1 MAKTFSELQALA
13 LQIRD
18 EILEKKNTA
27 PRVGAALLD
36 MIDNTI
42 QNITDINQKLS
53 VFEHVCSGFKRVQS
67 ESQLPVT
74 PPDDEKA
81 VGYLVGTNLY
91 LYVGKD
97 GNAVNGRYFNVG
109 GITGPKGEIG
119 PQGIK
124 GDKGDKGEQG
134 NSGVSGSTDNIE
146 VVNNLEGGES
156 TPEKIK
162 VLAAEKGKVL
172 NERISELGTLKSSD
186 SYLLNNRN
194 YSGYFVSNVN
204 TGQIGVSNANSNSY
218 FIEVEPNSKYKITLP
233 NGKYTTLATNIQVY
247 SDYPSEETNLGYAGK
262 LSALKEDVLTIP
274 SNGRFI
280 VISVDSSS
288 DENSIISR
296 YQPINKEKIQ
306 DSSVDNDKLALD
318 FKNTSF
324 DNLVLKACG
333 FYCSN
338 VNDGKVSE
346 ATSTYN
352 GYIVY
357 IRENESD
364 FILEGIS
371 EYAYNGY
378 YIFCYSGVPSTDTFL
393 GAIKSIGSN
402 GEFSVIEGTKAILI
416 SVKQTSLEN
425 DRVFLYTSKVLNPN
439 DIPDASIEKEKLSNG
454 IQESLS
460 AVSDSL
466 IKVNNNNYLK
476 NWEQGNKVI
485 KRIFIENKELA
496 IKNGLHIR
504 QIFHNLNSDGNSGLN
519 LGTREVQ
526 WAVTLITKNVE
537 KFEKVD
543 TTYGKIAIWFDW
555 AGIEWTTSSISTG
568 KQLTETNF
576 EDIAFDFSEFSKP
589 ANAQIS
595 VSDGSITEEKL
606 SDGVKEKLNNVKPA
620 LSGYELFTLCDSLGQ
635 GGVWQNTVAEL
646 TGCIFDQAK
655 NIKAG
660 SPLSVGGTKSYGQG
674 FDTMMWRAKNL
685 VDSDYINNEGEN
697 AIIILENVNDASS
710 STAWDS
716 SSELLIP
723 TKPIEG
729 YSLEDFNAELLNS
742 ISDDKR
748 ILNACLRLTKV
759 SGGKNLAITN
769 LPVKEGDITLTV
781 GWSGPGYKRYSI
793 HVTPQEDDNSTRQHI
808 LEKILE
814 YDYTG
819 VTDTLAEDGIS
830 INFSN
835 TTVDDPQYIPTV
847 TFEDT
852 TGTGMTVSITDTD
865 NAKSSVAK
873 YFIGNSVE
881 TDWSNTEK
889 WIDGN
894 DTTFSMG
901 WKSTIE
907 QLLLA
912 FPKAH
917 IFVSMFP
924 LHAVT
929 ASEFI
934 FPNGYYDT
942 NRYNQES
949 RMNIMRHHQDVLK
962 EIADYYS
969 LPFINVFKECGIG
982 ITNMLTYYRPNADV
996 HPMDAGYVRFGETV
1010 AGLIKRFVS

>member
-1 MAKTFSELQALA
+1 MSNISQVKKESNWGDASTTINSNFQNLNT
-13 LQIRD
+13 D
-18 EILEKKNTA
+18 LEKVKSSTTKFKGYFTSESSLKDKYPSPQSGDTAWVGEPYPGKVYDVQSGQWHNTNTA
-27 PRVGAALLD
+27 PDTGSVELND
-36 MIDNTI
+36 YVNKTEFEENKQQQDK
-42 QNITDINQKLS
+42 KL
-53 VFEHVCSGFKRVQS
+53 
-67 ESQLPVT
+67 T
-74 PPDDEKA
+74 
-81 VGYLVGTNLY
+81 
-91 LYVGKD
+91 
-97 GNAVNGRYFNVG
+97 
-109 GITGPKGEIG
+109 
-119 PQGIK
+119 
-124 GDKGDKGEQG
+124 
-134 NSGVSGSTDNIE
+134 
-146 VVNNLEGGES
+146 
-156 TPEKIK
+156 
-162 VLAAEKGKVL
+162 
-172 NERISELGTLKSSD
+172 ELGTLKSSD

-204 TGQIGVSNANSNSY
+204 TGQIVVSNVNSNSY

-425 DRVFLYTSKVLNPN
+425 DRVFLYTSKVLNPK

-454 IQESLS
+454 IQELLS

-466 IKVNNNNYLK
+466 IKVNNNNYIK

-485 KRIFIENKELA
+485 KRIYIEHKETA
-496 IKNGLHIR
+496 IRDGLHLR
-504 QIFHNLNSDGNSGLN
+504 QIFHNLNKDNNSGFN
-519 LGTREVQ
+519 LGTKDKE
-526 WAVTLITKNVE
+526 WALTIVTGNVE
-537 KFEKVD
+537 KYE
-543 TTYGKIAIWFDW
+543 TTNSTYGKIAIWFDW
-555 AGIEWTTSSISTG
+555 EGIEWNTSSISTS
-568 KQLTETNF
+568 KQIETNF
-576 EDIAFDFSEFSKP
+576 NDISFDYSEFTKP
-589 ANAQIS
+589 ANSQIS
-595 VSDGSITEEKL
+595 VSDGSITEKKL
-606 SDGVKEKLNNVKPA
+606 SDELRDKINGKSTLLLA
-620 LSGYELFTLCDSLGQ
+620 DFELFSLGDSLSQ
-635 GGVWQNTVAEL
+635 GGIWQQKVSEL
-646 TGCIFDQAK
+646 TGCIFDQSKNAK
-655 NIKAG
+655 PG
-660 SPLSVGGTKSYGQG
+660 SPLSVGGTRSYGQG
-674 FDTMMWRAKNL
+674 FDNMMWRAKNL

-710 STAWDS
+710 STKWDS
-716 SSELLIP
+716 SSKLIIP
-723 TKPIEG
+723 TTPIEG
-729 YSLEDFNAELLNS
+729 YALENFNEGLLNS
-742 ISDDKR
+742 IPLEKR
-748 ILNACLRLTKV
+748 KINACLRLTKTNV
-759 SGGKNLAITN
+759 GKNLAITKM
-769 LPVKEGDITLTV
+769 PETEGDITLTV
-781 GWSGPGYKRYSI
+781 GWAGPGNKDYNI
-793 HVTPQEDDNSTRQHI
+793 HVVPQDSDEETREFI
-808 LEKILE
+808 LNKILE

-819 VTDTLAEDGIS
+819 VTDTLSDDGIS
-830 INFSN
+830 IDFSN
-835 TTVDDPQYIPTV
+835 TTSDDPSHKPTII
-847 TFEDT
+847 FKDT
-852 TGTGMTVSITDTD
+852 SGTGMTVNITDTD
-865 NAKSSVAK
+865 SAKSSVAK
-873 YFIGNSVE
+873 YFTGDNIE
-881 TDWSNTEK
+881 EDWSNLEK
-889 WIDGN
+889 WLDGN
-894 DTTFSMG
+894 LTTFSMG

-929 ASEFI
+929 AEDFKL
-934 FPNGYYDT
+934 PNGYYDT
-942 NRYNQES
+942 DRYNKEE
-949 RMNIMRHHQDVLK
+949 RMNIMRHHQEVLK
-962 EIADYYS
+962 EIANFYS
-969 LPFINVFKECGIG
+969 LPFINIFEECGIG
-982 ITNMLTYYRPNADV
+982 ITNMLTYYQAQANV
-996 HPMDAGYVRFGETV
+996 HPMNTGYYKFGETV